1 MILSDES
8 IADAI
13 DEGRITLDPSPTPSQ
28 IQPASLDIRIGDTL
42 YDPVSDE
49 PLGTLSATP
58 GKRYHAYTKS
68 RITLPDDIAALMT
81 GRSSIGRKGA
91 TVHITAGWIDPGWDG
106 KLLYEIKNTSAYP
119 IHFEAGSRIAQLIFF
134 PTDHPTSGYSGQFQ
148 GQDTP

>member
-1 MILSDES
+1 MILSDKS
-8 IADAI
+8 IAAAI
-13 DEGRITLDPSPTPSQ
+13 DFGDIALDPEPTPSQ
-28 IQPASLDIRIGDTL
+28 IQPASLDIRIGTTL

-49 PLGTLSATP
+49 PLSSLTAAP

-68 RITLPDDIAALMT
+68 RITLTDDLAALMT

-106 KLLYEIKNTSAYP
+106 RLLYEIKNTSDYP
-119 IHFEAGSRIAQLIFF
+119 VDFTAGSRIAQLIFF